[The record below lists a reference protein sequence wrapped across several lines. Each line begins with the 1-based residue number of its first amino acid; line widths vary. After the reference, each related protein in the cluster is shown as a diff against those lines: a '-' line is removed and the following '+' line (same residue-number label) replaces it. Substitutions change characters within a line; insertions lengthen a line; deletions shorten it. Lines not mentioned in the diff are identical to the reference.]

1 MKKPTLALLAAAFL
15 TAGTALATPP
25 APEADTKDQGKKPWV
40 VDIEKLT
47 KENSKF
53 RVAKWTGTLLQ
64 MTVMSIPVGGEIGL
78 EVHPKN
84 EQFIRVEEGK
94 ARVLMGPSKDDLSF
108 RKEVEDDWAIFIPAG
123 LWHNVVNIGDKPLK
137 VYAIYAPAEHPA
149 GTVHAT
155 AEEGAADEHHH
166 PH

>member
-1 MKKPTLALLAAAFL
+1 MKKPILALLSAAL
-15 TAGTALATPP
+15 LCAGSARATPP
-25 APEADTKDQGKKPWV
+25 APGADTQDQGKKPWV

-53 RVAKWTGTLLQ
+53 RAAKWTGALLQ
-64 MTVMSIPVGGEIGL
+64 MTVMSIPVGGEVGL
-78 EVHPKN
+78 EVHQKN
-84 EQFIRVEEGK
+84 EQFFRVEEGK
-94 ARVLMGPSKDDLSF
+94 ARVLIGPSKDDLSF

-123 LWHNVVNIGDKPLK
+123 LWHNVVNIGEKPLK

-155 AEEGAADEHHH
+155 AEEAAAAEHHH
-166 PH
+166 HH

>member
-1 MKKPTLALLAAAFL
+1 MKKLTLALLSAALLF
-15 TAGTALATPP
+15 AGSVHGTTP
-25 APEADTKDQGKKPWV
+25 ASEADSKDQGKKPWV

-53 RVAKWTGTLLQ
+53 RVAKWTGNLLQ

-94 ARVLMGPSKDDLSF
+94 ARVLIGPSKDDLSF
-108 RKEVEDDWAIFIPAG
+108 RKEVEDDWAILIPAG
-123 LWHNVVNIGDKPLK
+123 LWHNVVNIGERPLK

-155 AEEGAADEHHH
+155 AEEAAAAEHHH
-166 PH
+166 HH

>member
-1 MKKPTLALLAAAFL
+1 MKKMLPAILSATLLAVGGAH
-15 TAGTALATPP
+15 GTTP
-25 APEADTKDQGKKPWV
+25 APGSDTKDQGKKPWV

-47 KENSKF
+47 KENTKF
-53 RVAKWTGTLLQ
+53 RVAKWTGGLLQ

-78 EVHPKN
+78 EIHTKN

-94 ARVLMGPSKDDLSF
+94 ARILMGPSKDDLSF
-108 RKEVEDDWAIFIPAG
+108 RKEIGDDWAVFIPAG

-155 AEEGAADEHHH
+155 AEESAADEHHH
-166 PH
+166 H

>member
-1 MKKPTLALLAAAFL
+1 MKKMLPAILSVALLAAGGAH
-15 TAGTALATPP
+15 GTTP
-25 APEADTKDQGKKPWV
+25 APDPGTKDQGKKPWV

-47 KENSKF
+47 KENTKF
-53 RVAKWTGTLLQ
+53 RVAKWTGSLLQ

-78 EVHPKN
+78 EIHPKN

-108 RKEVEDDWAIFIPAG
+108 RKDVGDDWAIFIPAG

-155 AEEGAADEHHH
+155 AEEAAAAEHDH